1 MEPQVMLSPAECQYH
16 EERART
22 ELDLAYRAEH
32 KSVAEAHFRLS
43 ALHME
48 RVRAL
53 AAGYP
58 KLAPAQAS
66 EAVPRH

>member
-1 MEPQVMLSPAECQYH
+1 MLNSADRDYH
-16 EERART
+16 EERARA

-43 ALHME
+43 AMHME

-53 AAGYP
+53 TTGRPPLSLVPAGEP
-58 KLAPAQAS
+58 TQQ
-66 EAVPRH
+66 H